1 MEAFVLLISS
11 FAASGVLWTW
21 QNRARIREEKL
32 RQKQLATMLDDD
44 MQVALHLAKHAAIS
58 RNQPLGPLH
67 VLYAVTQDEKVA
79 AAIAKLGGDPAALE
93 AAITDQLEQAVHDLD
108 PRDGNKVLGTA
119 LGIAH
124 GHARPM
130 TCIDALVMVQRTPAG
145 ALLDQPP
152 LTGDAL
158 VFELVHGDLPPVT
171 LPRETHVHVV
181 LRNDDYSPMQLI
193 KHVLETA
200 FGLEPAKAHEMMR
213 AVHEGGRAVVGR
225 FGVEDAREKITAA
238 RAIARAA
245 HAPLWLGVEA
255 C

>member
-1 MEAFVLLISS
+1 VEAFVLLISS

-67 VLYAVTQDEKVA
+67 VLYAVTQDERVA

-93 AAITDQLEQAVHDLD
+93 TAITDQLEQAAHDLD

-152 LTGDAL
+152 LTGDSL
-158 VFELVHGDLPPVT
+158 VFELVHGNVPPVT

-181 LRNDDYSPMQLI
+181 LRNDDYSPMQLVE
-193 KHVLETA
+193 HVLETA

-225 FGVEDAREKITAA
+225 YGVEDAREKITAA
-238 RAIARAA
+238 RAIAQAA